1 MDSGDV
7 PTSDANE
14 PARSDS
20 RIGESDSVHDHVSHH
35 GESASDASTNS
46 SANSG
51 RDLAGKELGDYHIGH
66 RLGRGGMAE
75 VYLAEQKSLGRR
87 VALKVLLG
95 RLAEDQ
101 AYIRRFQNEARAAAA
116 LVHANIVQIYEVGV
130 RDGIHFIAQEYVK
143 GQNLRQLIQRQGP
156 LTPTQAVSVLRQ
168 VAAALQKAAQAGIV
182 HRDIKPENILIAR
195 SGEVKVADFGLAR
208 VNATQATLHLTQEGI
223 TLGTPLYMSPEQV
236 EGRVVDP
243 RSDLYSLG
251 ATAYHMLAGRPPF
264 QGDSALAIAV
274 QHLRNEPPRL
284 DSLRSDIPPAL
295 SRAVHRLLA
304 KKPEE
309 RFAQPADLIRELRII
324 AGQEGS
330 EDDIWAG
337 GLGDDFESPWAEL
350 GPERAAVTRR
360 LATAMLRTTRP
371 SSPRRGW
378 ALMAATICCALV
390 IGVAAAWW
398 TRPRS
403 FFETALPANEQQ
415 RTERRETA
423 KDQFFLAMQEGTVE
437 AYLSV
442 ERYFPEGG
450 DPLNAYYVHR
460 ARQQLGE
467 TYLQRNDL
475 EAAESVYSSL
485 AKANPQSD
493 AAFAA
498 SGVIGLANIRDLQ
511 GQRAAAEST
520 LARLL
525 PLLGRVP
532 EPVQAQL
539 RQQLNK
545 SLRPVFDQMQRDL
558 TGGL

>member
-14 PARSDS
+14 PSRSDS
-20 RIGESDSVHDHVSHH
+20 RIGESDSVHDHASHH
-35 GESASDASTNS
+35 GESTSDSSANSSTNS
-46 SANSG
+46 STNSG

-236 EGRVVDP
+236 EGRV
-243 RSDLYSLG
+243 
-251 ATAYHMLAGRPPF
+251 A
-264 QGDSALAIAV
+264 
-274 QHLRNEPPRL
+274 PPRR
-284 DSLRSDIPPAL
+284 DSLRADSPPAL

-378 ALMAATICCALV
+378 ALMAAIICIALA

-450 DPLNAYYVHR
+450 DKLNAYYVHR

-525 PLLGRVP
+525 PMLGRVP